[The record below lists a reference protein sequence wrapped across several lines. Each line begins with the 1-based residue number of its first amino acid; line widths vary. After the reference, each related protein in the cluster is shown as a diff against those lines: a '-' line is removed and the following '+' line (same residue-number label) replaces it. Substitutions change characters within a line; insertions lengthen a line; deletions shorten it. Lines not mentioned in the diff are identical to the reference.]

1 MSDLIERLR
10 DFDPIEGALR
20 GLPIQQ
26 EAADEIERLTAECH
40 KYHVNINGMQT
51 TLDDQAERIAN
62 LEDAINDAL
71 VNISPWT
78 TNCDYR
84 AETDLRHAVN
94 FLTEALANKQEIE

>member
-1 MSDLIERLR
+1 MIDGRAFYWKEQCLR
-10 DFDPIEGALR
+10 HE
-20 GLPIQQ
+20 
-26 EAADEIERLTAECH
+26 DEIERLTAECRRLWTECH